1 MNLLFD
7 TAGVMKMICFPR
19 QLMLRYAARLLLIA
33 IGLAPFTG
41 CGNNLADVGG
51 TVTLDGQ
58 PLRGGSGVRAT
69 VVFQP
74 VSGSMT
80 GAVGIVDENGRYR
93 LSTGSGEGAAP
104 GDYLVTCSATQI
116 IPSKQPGGT
125 PTGRRITDPKYAN
138 AKTSGL
144 QFTVQPGIN
153 EFDIALEARPGGS
166 VPRTN

>member
-1 MNLLFD
+1 MTPNW
-7 TAGVMKMICFPR
+7 CR
-19 QLMLRYAARLLLIA
+19 QQPIGAYAARWLLVVSL
-33 IGLAPFTG
+33 LVPFSG

-58 PLRGGSGVRAT
+58 PLRGGGGVRAT

-74 VSGSMT
+74 VSANSS
-80 GAVGIVDENGRYR
+80 GAVGIVDENGRYQ
-93 LSTGSGEGAAP
+93 LSTGSEEGAAP

-125 PTGRRITDPKYAN
+125 PSGRRITDPKYAN

-144 QFTVQPGIN
+144 QFTVQPGDN
-153 EFDIALEARPGGS
+153 EFNIPLESRPS
-166 VPRTN
+166 RPSQRLN